1 MAGGRTYVDSHA
13 ARRDRAVP
21 YRKET
26 IFAALDAGLIF
37 AQDARSL
44 FQQDD
49 AAVVRI
55 NVAGNDAA
63 DIYGLTGIHCGL
75 QHARNERLRKDQHI
89 AVANVARSELHTSE
103 TQSLI
108 PISYA
113 FL

>member
-44 FQQDD
+44 FQQDG

-63 DIYGLTGIHCGL
+63 DISGLTGIHCGL
-75 QHARNERLRKDQHI
+75 QHARNERPRKDKHI
-89 AVANVARSELHTSE
+89 RSEERRGGKECVSTFRSWGTPSH
-103 TQSLI
+103 
-108 PISYA
+108 
-113 FL
+113 